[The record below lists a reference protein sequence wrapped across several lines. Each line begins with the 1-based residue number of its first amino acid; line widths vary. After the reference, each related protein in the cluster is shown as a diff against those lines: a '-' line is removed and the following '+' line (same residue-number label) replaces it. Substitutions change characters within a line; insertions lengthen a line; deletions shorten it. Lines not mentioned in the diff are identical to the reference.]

1 MKKIVGVLLLCISAL
16 TGAFVADNVIAV
28 PAPKAVNIG
37 EGNEWIPFFVQG
49 VITSNFQQYSGLK
62 IIDRQNDDMVRA
74 EQKFG
79 ESPIY
84 SDEDAIELG
93 NLAHARLI
101 VTGSIT
107 GKSASYALM
116 FNIIDIETGETK
128 TTAGENDSSL
138 SLGSCRA
145 RNPR

>member
-1 MKKIVGVLLLCISAL
+1 M
-16 TGAFVADNVIAV
+16 
-28 PAPKAVNIG
+28 
-37 EGNEWIPFFVQG
+37 
-49 VITSNFQQYSGLK
+49 K

-107 GKSASYALM
+107 
-116 FNIIDIETGETK
+116 
-128 TTAGENDSSL
+128 
-138 SLGSCRA
+138 
-145 RNPR
+145 

>member
-37 EGNEWIPFFVQG
+37 EVNEWIPFFVQG

-84 SDEDAIELG
+84 
-93 NLAHARLI
+93 
-101 VTGSIT
+101 
-107 GKSASYALM
+107 ALM

-128 TTAGENDSSL
+128 TTAGENDSSR

>member
-1 MKKIVGVLLLCISAL
+1 M
-16 TGAFVADNVIAV
+16 ADNVIAV

-84 SDEDAIELG
+84 SDEDTIELG

-101 VTGSIT
+101 ITGSIT
-107 GKSASYALM
+107 
-116 FNIIDIETGETK
+116 
-128 TTAGENDSSL
+128 
-138 SLGSCRA
+138 
-145 RNPR
+145 